1 MSKKFVALVGASAT
15 GKSTVERI
23 LQEDYGHNRCV
34 SITTRPMRDYERD
47 GVDYHFLTVADIDQL
62 EEEGLL
68 AERTCFNGWH
78 YGLTVAEIEEG
89 GVVVIEP
96 NGLRQIIEKV
106 GRENVFVVYL
116 TYPDKERLIRSL
128 VARNDNDVDEV
139 IRRFQ
144 ADKKD
149 MQGME
154 DVADIIIRNE
164 DSHKTAKMI
173 HAIVNI

>member
-78 YGLTVAEIEEG
+78 YGLTVAEVEDG

-154 DVADIIIRNE
+154 DVADIIIRNVE
-164 DSHKTAKMI
+164 SHKTAKMI
-173 HAIVNI
+173 HAIVNM